1 MRIWSPKCGYA
12 DMECGYADMEPEM
25 WICGYEEK
33 PLCADPP
40 DVDMKTEP
48 PNSTETRIV
57 DMKIDPTK
65 RSRGEIVDM
74 KNILLRG
81 DNPQPRLSG
90 IYWWESLATC
100 ATDQQLKGICF

>member
-1 MRIWSPKCGYA
+1 
-12 DMECGYADMEPEM
+12 MECGYADMEPEM

-74 KNILLRG
+74 KNNLLRC
-81 DNPQPRLSG
+81 DNPQPRLQGDGQTLCFSVYTTIVLHSSG
-90 IYWWESLATC
+90 P
-100 ATDQQLKGICF
+100 

>member
-74 KNILLRG
+74 KNNLLRC
-81 DNPQPRLSG
+81 DNPQPRLG
-90 IYWWESLATC
+90 
-100 ATDQQLKGICF
+100 GG